1 MTLTDAKRE
10 RIPRCPRSNI
20 TRTRFDSYWSF
31 LPWPPC
37 RRRPWPSPTA
47 TSTSY
52 PETTT
57 DRYRLAVRI
66 DAEWQFFKTNHD
78 APPHVIET
86 GEREQRLCMA
96 WEAPRYQ
103 RISRQIVY
111 ASTQYLNDQPLWLV
125 RNGGVAGV
133 PLLGELFERLFG
145 NWGRKP
151 DASGANPDQVFKDF
165 HRSRPDDTDE
175 APWNRLAEWHNTSA
189 WLANHESYELV
200 RSAIDLAGLPYGTE
214 RLLMLKGGRPLASWI
229 PFTTRAHKQNRLR
242 VAVSYSGD
250 LDDGEPHV
258 YQYVFDIR

>member
-1 MTLTDAKRE
+1 MPEVKHHADALRFVLVLLAVVAMPTPALAQSNCDVDQL
-10 RIPRCPRSNI
+10 PRNHDGS
-20 TRTRFDSYWSF
+20 
-31 LPWPPC
+31 
-37 RRRPWPSPTA
+37 
-47 TSTSY
+47 
-52 PETTT
+52 E
-57 DRYRLAVRI
+57 RLAVRI
-66 DAEWQFFKTNHD
+66 DTDWQFFKTNHD

-86 GEREQRLCMA
+86 GEREQNLCMA

-111 ASTQYLNDQPLWLV
+111 TSTQYLNDDQPLWLF
-125 RNGGVAGV
+125 RNGEVAGV
-133 PLLGELFERLFG
+133 PLLGGLFGRLFG
-145 NWGRKP
+145 NWSRKP

-200 RSAIDLAGLPYGTE
+200 RNAIDLAGLPYGTE

-229 PFTTRAHKQNRLR
+229 PFTTRAHEQNRLR